1 MAKLKK
7 TEPDIVKAQ
16 NAAALAQEQ
25 QRKEQ
30 QALDYFNAMDTYYLR
45 QYQDKVTKTLSDEIA
60 ADQFKD
66 ALTISDQRKDAQ
78 LRIFDESERRYRD
91 QLEFNQDAYDTSKRR
106 LGSQY
111 DDFVRGYQDQLYD
124 QDRAFDDEL
133 AQASFDK
140 RALDQRKDQL
150 SAQFGEGGL
159 QRRQDQLSLDS
170 ARSVLTQRAAA
181 RTTDALRQSS
191 LQQAEEQF
199 QAQTVGSEESA
210 IQRQR
215 ELIQQTRVQK
225 DLILSNLRKQ
235 ADLEELRAITNRD
248 SQLSEIAFNRQGQRI
263 ESLRTIG
270 KVRASGRKGRSAE
283 RSINTSL
290 ALSGINVARLTQQ
303 VFFVNQQFEQAQAA
317 TQIRRDDIG
326 YQDALER
333 LNEADAV
340 AQLDKSQFDL
350 TAKSGFDTTTRNAQN
365 TAATALRSA
374 EAEADAR
381 EQERLQNQSSLYDDL
396 ALNQFAIG
404 TDEADLQIDR
414 LSYAL
419 GLSAEQLTMNK
430 DRLADSLI
438 SGVTSLDE
446 QLLALEKAKY
456 QADYNAH
463 AARMLPPEFAPDART
478 PYDVPLPEYLEPRP
492 GAAPAPAYM
501 GQYVAPPSPSGLSQ
515 ALMIGG
521 AALSVAAI
529 PFTLGA
535 SGVFGTGATI
545 AGITGAAN
553 LGGVAAGLGGL
564 SAGLNTLSQNPSIRY

>member
-1 MAKLKK
+1 MASEK
-7 TEPDIVKAQ
+7 TAPDVIKAQ
-16 NAAALAQEQ
+16 NAAAQAQEQ

-30 QALDYFNAMDTYYLR
+30 QALDYFNAMDNFYLR
-45 QYQDKVTKTLSDEIA
+45 KYSDKVNKTLSDQIQ

-66 ALTISDQRKDAQ
+66 ALAISDQRKDTQ
-78 LRIFDESERRYRD
+78 LRLFDESERRYRD
-91 QLEFNQDAYDTSKRR
+91 QLEFNQDAYNTSGRR
-106 LGSQY
+106 LQQQYGDLVRSY
-111 DDFVRGYQDQLYD
+111 DDQLTD
-124 QDRAFDDEL
+124 QDRAFDAEL
-133 AQASFDK
+133 ASASFEK
-140 RALDQRKDQL
+140 QALDQRKAQL
-150 SAQFGEGGL
+150 QAQFGEGGL
-159 QRRQDQLSLDS
+159 QRRQDQLSLDT
-170 ARSVLTQRAAA
+170 ARSTLTQRAAA
-181 RTTDALRQSS
+181 RSADATRQSS

-199 QAQTVGSEESA
+199 QAQTVGSEEAA

-225 DLILSNLRKQ
+225 DLIISNLEKQ
-235 ADLEELRAITNRD
+235 ADLEELQAITNRD
-248 SQLSEIAFNRQGQRI
+248 NQLSEIAFNRQGQRI

-270 KVRASGRKGRSAE
+270 QAKARGRKGVSAD
-283 RSINTSL
+283 RTLNTTL
-290 ALSGINVARLTQQ
+290 ALRGINVARLTKQ
-303 VFFVNQQFEQAQAA
+303 VFFVNEQFEQAQAA

-350 TAKSGFDTTTRNAQN
+350 TAQSGFDTATRTAQN
-365 TAATALRSA
+365 TAATALRTA
-374 EAEADAR
+374 EASADAR
-381 EQERLQNQSSLYDDL
+381 ELERLDTQSSLYNDL

-430 DRLADSLI
+430 ERLADSLI
-438 SGVTSLDE
+438 SGVANLDE

-478 PYDVPLPEYLEPRP
+478 PYDVPLPKYIEPRP
-492 GAAPAPAYM
+492 GAAPSPAYM
-501 GQYVAPPSPSGLSQ
+501 GSYIAPPTQSGLSQ

-535 SGVFGTGATI
+535 SGVFGAGATI
-545 AGITGAAN
+545 AGISGAAN

-564 SAGLNTLSQNPSIRY
+564 SAGLNTLSQSPSIRY

>member
-1 MAKLKK
+1 MSEK
-7 TEPDIVKAQ
+7 TAPDVIKAQ
-16 NAAALAQEQ
+16 NAASLAQEQ

-30 QALDYFNAMDTYYLR
+30 QALDYFNAMDNYYLR
-45 QYQDKVTKTLSDEIA
+45 KYSDKVNKSLSDQIQ

-66 ALTISDQRKDAQ
+66 ALAISDQRKDTQ
-78 LRIFDESERRYRD
+78 LRLFDESERRYRD
-91 QLEFNQDAYDTSKRR
+91 QLEFNQDAFDTSRRR
-106 LGSQY
+106 LESQY
-111 DDFVRGYQDQLYD
+111 GDLVRTYDDQLTD
-124 QDRAFDDEL
+124 QDRAFDAEL
-133 AQASFDK
+133 ASASFEK
-140 RALDQRKDQL
+140 RALDQRKAQL
-150 SAQFGEGGL
+150 QAQFGEGGL
-159 QRRQDQLSLDS
+159 QRRQDQLSLDT
-170 ARSVLTQRAAA
+170 ARSALTQRAAA
-181 RTTDALRQSS
+181 RSADATRQSS

-199 QAQTVGSEESA
+199 QAQTVGSEEAA

-225 DLILSNLRKQ
+225 DLIISNLEKQ
-235 ADLEELRAITNRD
+235 ADLEELQAITNRD
-248 SQLSEIAFNRQGQRI
+248 NQLSEIAFNRQGQRI

-270 KVRASGRKGRSAE
+270 QAKARGRKGVSAD
-283 RSINTSL
+283 RTLNTTL
-290 ALSGINVARLTQQ
+290 ALRGINVARLTKQ
-303 VFFVNQQFEQAQAA
+303 VFFVNERFEQAQAA

-350 TAKSGFDTTTRNAQN
+350 TAQSGFDTATRTAQN
-365 TAATALRSA
+365 TAATALRTA
-374 EAEADAR
+374 EASADAR
-381 EQERLQNQSSLYDDL
+381 ELERLDTQSSLYNDL

-430 DRLADSLI
+430 ERLADSLI
-438 SGVTSLDE
+438 SGVTNLDE

-478 PYDVPLPEYLEPRP
+478 PYDVPLPKYIEPRP

-501 GQYVAPPSPSGLSQ
+501 GSYIAPPSQSGLSQ

-535 SGVFGTGATI
+535 SAAAAGASVSML
-545 AGITGAAN
+545 GISGAAN
-553 LGGVAAGLGGL
+553 LGAVAGGLGGIG
-564 SAGLNTLSQNPSIRY
+564 AGLSQLSSQPSIYY